1 MRNHR
6 EEFPID
12 KMTRVFGVSRSG
24 YYRFLKGVVGKR
36 ALERAVLAKNIEDI
50 FEEHKGRYG
59 SPRITDELKDRGY
72 VSSQRRVRSI
82 MKEKNLVPKAR
93 KKKKQT
99 TDSNHNK
106 EIAPNLL
113 KDMSVTAPNQA
124 WVSDITYIRT
134 EEGWLYLATIL
145 DLFTRK
151 IVGWATSDRM
161 KTELITKALWRAIK
175 DARPSIGVIFHS
187 DRGSQYASKDFKY
200 ILKQHGFI
208 QSMSAKGYCYDNAY
222 AESFFHTLKVEL
234 IYTEIY
240 QTRTAAHASI
250 FEYIEIYYNKKRKHT
265 GLGNKSPLNFEKEY
279 FKLCA

>member
-1 MRNHR
+1 MRDHR
-6 EEFPID
+6 EEFPIG
-12 KMTRVFGVSRSG
+12 KMAEVFGVSRSG
-24 YYRFLKGVVGKR
+24 YYRFLKGFVGKR
-36 ALERAVLAKNIEDI
+36 ALERAVLTKNIEDI

-72 VSSQRRVRSI
+72 ISSQRRVRGI

-113 KDMSVTAPNQA
+113 KDTSITAPNQV

-134 EEGWLYLATIL
+134 EEGWLYLAMIL

-175 DARPSIGVIFHS
+175 DVRPPIGVIFHS
-187 DRGSQYASKDFKY
+187 DRGSQYASKDFKH

-234 IYTEIY
+234 IYTESY
-240 QTRTAAHASI
+240 QTRTVAHASI

>member
-1 MRNHR
+1 MRDHR
-6 EEFPID
+6 DEFPIG
-12 KMTRVFGVSRSG
+12 KMAEVFGVSRSG
-24 YYRFLKGVVGKR
+24 YYRFLKHKLGKR
-36 ALERAVLAKNIEDI
+36 AIERDNLTKDVLQI
-50 FEEHKGRYG
+50 FKEHKGRYG
-59 SPRITDELKDRGY
+59 SPRITDELKDRGCI
-72 VSSQRRVRSI
+72 SSQRRVRAI

-113 KDMSVTAPNQA
+113 KDTSITGPNQA

-134 EEGWLYLATIL
+134 EEGWLYLAIIL

-175 DARPSIGVIFHS
+175 DASPPIGVIFHS
-187 DRGSQYASKDFKY
+187 DRGSQYASRDFKY

-234 IYTEIY
+234 IYTETY
-240 QTRTAAHASI
+240 QTRNCAHSSI
-250 FEYIEIYYNKKRKHT
+250 FEYIELYYNRKRKHS
-265 GLGNKSPLNFEKEY
+265 GLGYKTPVAFEKE
-279 FKLCA
+279 FFRICA